1 MKEGG
6 KIHFISGNSQGKKRL
21 FPRVLRISA
30 LTITLPFT
38 GGEQKMKATG
48 MEKLKPLISPLS
60 VWRAACC

>member
-1 MKEGG
+1 MRGGG
-6 KIHFISGNSQGKKRL
+6 KIHFISENSQGKEKL
-21 FPRVLRISA
+21 FSRVLRIWA